1 MSLRLSEAKA
11 VCPTPFILYQGSCL
25 TCPASYTRF
34 ENKCYRWHSGAAS
47 WQSARAV
54 CQRDNGDLVSL
65 NDHSFFEH
73 VRQFANT
80 NHSNLWVGAN
90 DLQHEGQWHWVN
102 GAPVHAGMS
111 GGWIKGQP
119 DQDGDEDCGHLN
131 PAHKWYMNDWECSRR
146 GLDFMCEKKVETSNC
161 FTQNRTWVSPCLHGN
176 TCNELPNGYNCTCTE
191 QYIGFHCEIDLL
203 TKHDSMCKPGG
214 SCYAVFTMKF
224 SWDDAKKF
232 CEARRGHL
240 AVPDDLAEQLYLE
253 NYLRSMRI
261 RYAETLFW
269 IGGKKTGSYPPDW
282 VTGYSSKY
290 SRWSPGAADSGS
302 GIQCLVLDG
311 AFDFKWETNSCSRP
325 TYFVCEE
332 SIPFKVSGGI
342 VG

>member
-1 MSLRLSEAKA
+1 MYTLLPKVLSIQNLSIIKAANTPTSLGVQADLSFRLTYITHCSVCINVFLLSDWVVHITTTTWYSLVVFLMPLRLSEAKT

-34 ENKCYRWHSGAAS
+34 ENKCYKWHSGAAS

-54 CQRDNGDLVSL
+54 CQRDNVDLVSL

-111 GGWIKGQP
+111 GGWVKGQP

-131 PAHKWYMNDWECSRR
+131 PAHNWYMNDWKCTRR
-146 GLDFMCEKKVETSNC
+146 GLDFMCEKKVETSNRS
-161 FTQNRTWVSPCLHGN
+161 TQNRTLVSPCLHGGR
-176 TCNELPNGYNCTCTE
+176 CNEYPNGYNCTCTE
-191 QYIGFHCEIDLL
+191 QYIGSNCETDLL
-203 TKHDSMCKPGG
+203 TRHDSTCKPDG

-224 SWDDAKKF
+224 SWDDA
-232 CEARRGHL
+232 
-240 AVPDDLAEQLYLE
+240 
-253 NYLRSMRI
+253 
-261 RYAETLFW
+261 
-269 IGGKKTGSYPPDW
+269 
-282 VTGYSSKY
+282 
-290 SRWSPGAADSGS
+290 
-302 GIQCLVLDG
+302 
-311 AFDFKWETNSCSRP
+311 
-325 TYFVCEE
+325 
-332 SIPFKVSGGI
+332 
-342 VG
+342 